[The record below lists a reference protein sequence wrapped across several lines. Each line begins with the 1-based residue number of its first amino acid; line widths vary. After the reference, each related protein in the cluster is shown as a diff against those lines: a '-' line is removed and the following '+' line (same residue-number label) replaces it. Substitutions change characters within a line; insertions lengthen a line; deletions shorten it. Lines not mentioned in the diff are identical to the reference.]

1 MISSSL
7 SKRVLAAMQALW
19 LTGPGVIAALLVT
32 TVAAGGAAPA
42 AAADTRPLHH
52 IDMDGIVSLIG
63 MPYVGSELRMGAPAE
78 FSGCDKTEAAPA
90 GYTIEWLSNGT
101 PLPPERQVE
110 PLKILPEDRGNRLSF
125 NVYATTPE
133 KPQCG
138 DSLRGDENTLLHSK
152 ETAPIAASNRAMGWT
167 GRGSFEV
174 LGRTDDGDLVLYP
187 RTYTYGLG
195 ACDAGLC
202 PSYETAHWDEPRLVG
217 TGWDIFNIVFSPGD
231 FDGDGNNDILAR
243 DAKGDLYLYPG
254 DGHGGWLDRTVVG
267 TGWNIFDTI
276 VGAGDFDGDS
286 INDVLARDA
295 EGDLHLYP
303 GDGDGGWKRPQV
315 VGTGW
320 QVFDKII
327 APGDLSGDGNVDVL
341 GRDYSGYM
349 HEYRSNGQ
357 GGWEGAGTWGPGWD
371 AMSEIIGV
379 GSYTH
384 NLGEAI
390 HWGHTVTRNDTIA
403 INPDGDLLKYS
414 GFVPT
419 NETIGTGWD
428 IFRSLI

>member
-7 SKRVLAAMQALW
+7 SKRVLAAMHALS
-19 LTGPGVIAALLVT
+19 LTGPGVIAALPVT

-101 PLPPERQVE
+101 PLPTERQVE

-152 ETAPIAASNRAMGWT
+152 ETAPIAASNRATGWT
-167 GRGSFEV
+167 GRGNFEL

-202 PSYETAHWDEPRLVG
+202 PSYEVAQWDEPRLVG
-217 TGWDIFNIVFSPGD
+217 TGWDVFNIVFSPGD

-254 DGHGGWLDRTVVG
+254 DGRGGWLDRKVVG

-295 EGDLHLYP
+295 DGDLHLYP

-419 NETIGTGWD
+419 DETIGTGWD